1 MDSFDNLATT
11 ILQDINFRLS
21 TVGVVRCLLFL
32 VIDLLY
38 REMVLRSLLLSEI
51 ESGSTVSANQ

>member
-38 REMVLRSLLLSEI
+38 REMVRCSLLLSQI
-51 ESGSTVSANQ
+51 ESRSTISANQ